1 REYGAST
8 PEFGTAILR
17 DLAPEART
25 TVLLGYFPN
34 LIEHIDLCQAARERK
49 IERIVFRRASY
60 EHEPF
65 LSAKDQSRLADYR
78 ALGLEVFWC
87 NDPIGH
93 LAVHVYR
100 GLRGYFLEP
109 RNITRFQNA
118 LVIAIYGSARPL
130 LEQDA
135 LKLRDLLGGLK
146 RLFGENLTILTGGG
160 PGAMQQATHIAHDL
174 GILVGANYIET
185 VDQET
190 NKTADFYQCFQDISR
205 HNRQRWFEISSFQI
219 FCTGGLG
226 TLEEVGL

>member
-1 REYGAST
+1 
-8 PEFGTAILR
+8 
-17 DLAPEART
+17 
-25 TVLLGYFPN
+25 
-34 LIEHIDLCQAARERK
+34 
-49 IERIVFRRASY
+49 
-60 EHEPF
+60 
-65 LSAKDQSRLADYR
+65 
-78 ALGLEVFWC
+78 
-87 NDPIGH
+87 GH

-226 TLEEVGL
+226 TLEEVGLTLTDMKLGVIELSPIVFFGRHDGRPYWQDLFEQFGTMVHDERAPRWLTENVLLTDDPEAVPPFYKRVLELG